1 MMMARKEAATRVFW
15 DMSTCP
21 VPDGYDAGRVGPC
34 IKRALKKLG
43 YTGGVSI
50 TGLGILRDVSTYI
63 LQILYSSGVSLSN
76 LRMKCFGLQ
85 RTISGW
91 KMAGPP
97 WDNLMLIFAE
107 KNFVGYLGMLELNRV
122 HVIQGLPFD
131 HLQTAFNPIERLVW
145 ERFQVADGV
154 DSGDL
159 EEDLEEDPGWS
170 CEVCRSNGQ
179 GFENFSMHLK
189 HKLHVSILLATQEE
203 EEEYEE
209 Y

>member
-15 DMSTCP
+15 GMSTCP

-50 TGLGILRDVSTYI
+50 TGLGILTNVSTDI
-63 LQILYSSGVSLSN
+63 LQALYSSGVSLSN
-76 LRMKCFGLQ
+76 LRTKSFGLQ
-85 RTISGW
+85 RKISGW

-97 WDNLMLIFAE
+97 WDNLMLISGE

-122 HVIQGLPFD
+122 HVIQELPFD
-131 HLQTAFNPIERLVW
+131 HLQTASNPIERPVW
-145 ERFQVADGV
+145 ERFLVADGV
-154 DSGDL
+154 NSGDL

-170 CEVCRSNGQ
+170 CEV
-179 GFENFSMHLK
+179 
-189 HKLHVSILLATQEE
+189 
-203 EEEYEE
+203 
-209 Y
+209 